1 MLTPK
6 VWAWSNSP
14 QYPRL
19 HRLCLR
25 THYKSLEF
33 AFPLI
38 VVKFYASRCDLTL
51 LMNTELLSVVDE
63 NDCIIGACA
72 RHIIHATG
80 LRHRAVH
87 ILVFNDMGQLFLQK
101 RSMKKDLNGGL
112 WDTSAA
118 GHVDAGEDYGISA
131 VREIEEELG
140 ITESVLEPMF
150 KLPATA
156 AIGMEFIW
164 VYRCIHNGPFV
175 LAADEI
181 DEGDWFSVAEISE
194 RIEGDD
200 QRLTETFK
208 TIWRQFKVSAI

>member
-1 MLTPK
+1 
-6 VWAWSNSP
+6 
-14 QYPRL
+14 
-19 HRLCLR
+19 
-25 THYKSLEF
+25 
-33 AFPLI
+33 
-38 VVKFYASRCDLTL
+38 
-51 LMNTELLSVVDE
+51 MNNELLSVVDE
-63 NDCIIGACA
+63 NDRIIDTCA

-87 ILVFNDMGQLFLQK
+87 ILVFNGEGQLFLQK

-118 GHVDAGEDYGISA
+118 GHVDAGEDYDISA

-140 ITESVLEPMF
+140 IISEHALELLF

-156 AIGMEFIW
+156 ALGMEFIQ
-164 VYRCIHNGPFV
+164 VYRCMHNGPFV

-181 DEGDWFSVAEISE
+181 DEGDWFSAAEISE
-194 RIEGDD
+194 RIVADD

-208 TIWRQFKVSAI
+208 TIWRQFEVLAI

>member
-1 MLTPK
+1 
-6 VWAWSNSP
+6 
-14 QYPRL
+14 
-19 HRLCLR
+19 
-25 THYKSLEF
+25 
-33 AFPLI
+33 
-38 VVKFYASRCDLTL
+38 
-51 LMNTELLSVVDE
+51 MNTELLTVVDE
-63 NDCIIGACA
+63 NDCIIDTCP

-87 ILVFNDMGQLFLQK
+87 ILVFNELGQLFLQK

-118 GHVDAGEDYGISA
+118 GHVDAGEDYDISA
-131 VREIEEELG
+131 IREVEEELG
-140 ITESVLEPMF
+140 ICVNSLESLF

-156 AIGMEFIW
+156 AIGMEFIQ

-181 DEGDWFSVAEISE
+181 DEGDWFSVTEISE
-194 RIEGDD
+194 RIAADD

-208 TIWRQFKVSAI
+208 TIWREFKASSI